1 MLCCV
6 EFLQISRVTLDSF
19 EWYRGTD
26 PNSATKALNN
36 RTGVGTIPRRQRR
49 TLSVYESNVSW
60 CPRRG
65 GWGPWDLKKKKKK
78 AHTLYIF
85 RLKFFIFTGEF
96 PHVRMNG
103 SRANADTITRCL
115 FDPRVSGQIESS
127 IPLSPNEIWCGWV
140 ACSYFWC
147 HLLSWSCSTAA
158 EQRQR
163 CHSYVG

>member
-1 MLCCV
+1 MLSSSKYQ
-6 EFLQISRVTLDSF
+6 EWRWTLLSNTEGQILIVPPKLLIIGQVSARFHVVSGEHCLFMSPTSAGVLGEED
-19 EWYRGTD
+19 EVPGT
-26 PNSATKALNN
+26 S
-36 RTGVGTIPRRQRR
+36 
-49 TLSVYESNVSW
+49 
-60 CPRRG
+60 
-65 GWGPWDLKKKKKK
+65 KKKKKK